1 MGVTTD
7 HRQPFRGRAAGPWQ
21 VAMKKFI
28 LRRFGVSLITLF
40 VISVIVFA
48 LARIGGDPLA
58 LMLDDYA
65 TAEQEAQLR
74 VRLGLDKSYFRQ
86 YIVFIKSASRGD
98 LGTRI
103 LDQQSVM
110 AAIIERFPATFQL
123 GMAAFIF
130 SVVVGVPLGIL
141 SSVKRNS
148 LWDHVGKIVALMGQS
163 MPPFWLGIMMI
174 FFFAV
179 KLDWVNPSGREGWNS
194 FIMPAITLGWFFVA
208 ANMRIVRSAM
218 LDVLDSEYIKLA
230 RAKGVSSGL
239 VIWKHALPNALIPP
253 LTFMGITLGF
263 LITGSVVAETVFQ
276 WPGLGMLAFES
287 VQKSDYPMLQGIV
300 LVFGVMYIV
309 TSFVVDILYAYID
322 PRIRYG

>member
-1 MGVTTD
+1 
-7 HRQPFRGRAAGPWQ
+7 
-21 VAMKKFI
+21 MKKFI
-28 LRRFGVSLITLF
+28 IRRFGVSLVTLF
-40 VISVIVFA
+40 VISIIVFG
-48 LARIGGDPLA
+48 LARAGGDPLA

-65 TAEQEAQLR
+65 TVEQEQELR
-74 VRLGLDKSYFRQ
+74 TRLGLDKSYVEQ
-86 YIVFIKSASRGD
+86 YMIFIKNAARGD
-98 LGTRI
+98 LGKRI
-103 LDQQSVM
+103 LDQQSVTG
-110 AAIIERFPATFQL
+110 AIVDRFPATLQL
-123 GMAAFIF
+123 GLAAFIF
-130 SVVVGVPLGIL
+130 SIIVGVPLGIL
-141 SSVKRNS
+141 SSVKRDS
-148 LWDHVGKIVALMGQS
+148 IWDQLGKLVALMGQS

-179 KLDWVNPSGREGWNS
+179 KLDWINPSGREGWNS
-194 FIMPAITLGWFFVA
+194 FILPAITLGWFFVA

-230 RAKGVSSGL
+230 RAKGVASGL
-239 VIWKHALPNALIPP
+239 VIWRHALPNALIPP
-253 LTFMGITLGF
+253 ITFLGITLGF

-309 TSFVVDILYAYID
+309 TSFLVDVLYAYID